1 MRVIQQM
8 RGTRHMHKI
17 VKTMIIAGL
26 SIAGAD
32 GVIMAQKVGGINV
45 ATITP
50 NDAVWSKAKFTPVIL
65 YPQTTIKLNDKNA
78 NKLNG
83 ANKALKAQVGAIY
96 DGSNMAYKVIWSDS
110 TQTAL
115 AGNVS
120 DVYADGFAMQVA
132 MNSSDPKKLP
142 YIGMGSDD
150 RPVLIYL
157 NKVIPNHFEPNGNR
171 DVSSQINHH
180 NTNYFGEE
188 LKKFH
193 EKVDALATKEYAKSY
208 ISEGFRSMTQI
219 KDGSSKF
226 GMKMAYNGA
235 TKSWAGVVAK
245 SLNDANANFGSA
257 GAIPVS
263 FAVWDGGKL
272 NRGGVKKLS
281 GWTAVK
287 FVGKSGGDALVK
299 ELTTAPSGD
308 VNAGKTAV
316 SAMCGS
322 CHTLDASKQA
332 PAYMAPSLTNI
343 GGYST
348 NAYLAESIKEPSAV
362 IVPGYNRN
370 AHKNMK
376 WYNVDAKTGKRTS
389 TMPPMMTDDK
399 QIANAVAY
407 LKTLKVGVE

>member
-1 MRVIQQM
+1 
-8 RGTRHMHKI
+8 MHKI
-17 VKTMIIAGL
+17 LKTMIIAGL
-26 SIAGAD
+26 TTAGAD

-45 ATITP
+45 ATISP
-50 NDAVWSKAKFTPVIL
+50 NDAIWSKAKFTPVVL
-65 YPQTTIKLNDKNA
+65 YPQTTIKLNDKKA
-78 NKLNG
+78 NSLNG
-83 ANKALKAQVGAIY
+83 ANKGLKAQVGAIY
-96 DGSNMAYKVIWSDS
+96 DGSSMAYKIIWSDP
-110 TQTAL
+110 TNNAL
-115 AGNVS
+115 TGNVS
-120 DVYADGFAMQVA
+120 DVYADGLAMQVPV
-132 MNSSDPKKLP
+132 NFSNPKKLP

-150 RPVLIYL
+150 RAVLIYL
-157 NKVIPNHFEPNGNR
+157 NKVIPSHYEPNGNR
-171 DVSSQINHH
+171 DVSTQINHH

-188 LKKFH
+188 LNKFKAQV
-193 EKVDALATKEYAKSY
+193 EALSSKSYAKSY

-226 GMKMAYNGA
+226 GMNMVYNPS
-235 TKSWAGVVAK
+235 TKAWAGVVAK
-245 SLNDANANFGSA
+245 SLNDGNANFSSA

-287 FVGKSGGDALVK
+287 FVGKSGGDDLVK
-299 ELTTAPSGD
+299 ELTTPSTGD
-308 VNAGKTAV
+308 AKAGKVAV
-316 SAMCGS
+316 DAMCGS
-322 CHTLDASKQA
+322 CHTLNASKSA
-332 PAYMAPSLTNI
+332 PAYMAPNLSNI

-370 AHKNMK
+370 AHKAMK
-376 WYNVDAKTGKRTS
+376 WYNVDAKTGKRVS